1 MFELLPRPHSSCLG
15 HLGQIQCKSKQVLL
29 VHFTAMIY
37 HSWIFDYYCSI
48 QWPRNPSSA
57 PRSTSWSGRKITA
70 ASLPSLAMHCTARWK
85 MRSVAIGKSKLCASI
100 TAELRQDPCHLWSE
114 TCFFFCVDKSFP
126 AVFHPPDDVIMR
138 PKPWRQPDRAPAVWE
153 LGPFSSNGQD

>member
-1 MFELLPRPHSSCLG
+1 
-15 HLGQIQCKSKQVLL
+15 
-29 VHFTAMIY
+29 MIY
-37 HSWIFDYYCSI
+37 HSWSFDYYCSI
-48 QWPRNPSSA
+48 QWARNPSSA

-114 TCFFFCVDKSFP
+114 AFFFVLTNHSLLFFTHLIMSSCARSRGANQTVRPLCGSLDHLARTARLMQAGILVRLEVWSLEF
-126 AVFHPPDDVIMR
+126 AERFHAQLGVIYPD
-138 PKPWRQPDRAPAVWE
+138 W
-153 LGPFSSNGQD
+153 